1 MIVSISLVPYMWIE
15 TYPLIYNSVNQRYSS
30 DINLYY
36 LVLCYMNQLPGTA
49 HVAMFIKCIE
59 IMGTE

>member
-1 MIVSISLVPYMWIE
+1 MLKQTIRD
-15 TYPLIYNSVNQRYSS
+15 YPLIYNSVNQRYSS

-36 LVLCYMNQLPGTA
+36 LALCYMNQLPGAA